1 LLLRRITRL
10 VFLLVCVS
18 ACVPMAGM
26 LGGAIVAHAQVNT
39 ASLSGLVTDQT
50 NAALVHAHVTA
61 TNNATGLVRETDTD
75 AAGYY
80 AFPDLPIGEY
90 RVIVAMTNFETIEAR
105 VTLGTAERVRRDLSL
120 KVGTAQANVEV
131 TDVVNNLSPDDASI
145 GTVIDNNT
153 IQQTPLYLRNWDDL
167 LRMVAG
173 VQIARYTQ
181 QSGATSAGRVG
192 DFNVHGVHSL
202 QNNFLLD
209 GIDNNTISENVQELS
224 TESAHPSV
232 DTIQE
237 FNVVTNPY
245 SAEYGRSPGAA
256 VSISTK
262 GGSNAFHGLAYEY
275 LRNAAFDA
283 NDFISNEHALTK
295 PENNQNQ
302 FGGNFGGPILK
313 NRLFGFFNYEG
324 TRIKQGVSRVST
336 VPLPNER
343 IGDFSPETAA
353 SLGLPAYPTIYDP
366 TTGLPFAD
374 NKIPTGRI
382 DTAVSGLM
390 NLFPLPNASGDLNN
404 FARNALAQDN
414 DDSYDGRIDYTLN
427 SSNNFFG
434 RYSYSNRFRFI
445 PGYLGGI
452 ADGTSTSAWGR
463 QFLKSYSF
471 VLGYTH
477 IFTPTLVNDFHF
489 GWIRNYSY
497 AEQDP
502 FGQNAADQF
511 VPGIPNNPAIA
522 GGVPL
527 TTFSNFGFIGS
538 PDFLPKRQIPQ
549 QYQYSDTI
557 SWTHGA
563 HSLKFGGT
571 LWAPMRNLFQDEPG
585 TRGDLGFTGVFTS
598 CAAAGGAT
606 CPSKSGL
613 SYADGL
619 LGLTQSTQLTNVF
632 FVDQRLWMLAGF
644 AEDDWKITRKLTLN
658 LGLRYD
664 FATPALEGQNRM
676 ANFDPTGTG
685 SLVFAKG
692 GSLEDRSLVQVNK
705 KNFGPRVGFAYSLDS
720 KTVIRGGYGIYYSL
734 FERIGSEDQL
744 SLNPPFLINKT
755 LASNKASVIT
765 PEVGFPANFLDPA
778 TIDLNN
784 LTSFHIRAM
793 NQDDP
798 TPMIQ
803 QWSLGV
809 QRQIGNAWLA
819 EVNYVGTRSTH
830 LDVLSD
836 FNQPTIVGNVSSGI
850 APYSNFGYVE
860 YTSPLGAGKYNGL
873 EATLSRRFTN
883 GLSMRLAYTYSR
895 SLDNTP
901 EELES
906 NSGAAPNGRNYAA
919 WYGPSDFD
927 IPHRVALS
935 YVYDLPFGNGRRFAN
950 SGLLAK
956 IVGGFQTSGV
966 YTYYSGHPF
975 TVNEGGTL
983 AAALDPFGQATA
995 VPNVVGSPVI
1005 VGDPNCWY
1013 FVSANK
1019 ACTALEPSL
1028 ADAYQ
1033 ITATGIVGNSGRNT
1047 LRGPHTNV
1055 FDFSLVRDFPIK
1067 ESLKLQFR
1075 WEVFN
1080 LFNAVLFGQPNNNV
1094 TSGAAG
1100 QITTLSGDP
1109 RVMQFALRL
1118 SF

>member
-1 LLLRRITRL
+1 MTRL
-10 VFLLVCVS
+10 VFLLVCACACAQLVGLFSESFS
-18 ACVPMAGM
+18 AR
-26 LGGAIVAHAQVNT
+26 AQVNT
-39 ASLSGLVTDQT
+39 ASLGGLVADQT

-61 TNNATGLVRETDTD
+61 TSSATGLVRETDTD

-90 RVIVAMTNFETIEAR
+90 RVVVTMDNFQTVEAR
-105 VTLGTAERVRRDLSL
+105 VTLGTAEHVRRDLLL

-131 TDVVNNLSPDDASI
+131 TDVINNLSPDDASI
-145 GTVIDNNT
+145 GTVIDNQT
-153 IQQTPLYLRNWDDL
+153 IQDTPLYLRNWDDL

-283 NDFISNEHALTK
+283 NDFISNEHKLTK

-374 NKIPTGRI
+374 NKIPAGRI

-427 SSNNFFG
+427 SSNTFFG

-445 PGYLGGI
+445 PGFLGGI

-477 IFTPTLVNDFHF
+477 IFTPTLVNDFHL
-489 GWIRNYSY
+489 GYIRNFSY

-563 HSLKFGGT
+563 HSFKFGGT
-571 LWAPMRNLFQDEPG
+571 LWAPMRNIFQDEPG
-585 TRGDLGFTGVFTS
+585 TRGDLGFTGVFTG
-598 CAAAGGAT
+598 CAAAGGT
-606 CPSKSGL
+606 VCPSKSGL

-644 AEDDWKITRKLTLN
+644 AEDDWKVTRKLTLN

-664 FATPALEGQNRM
+664 FATPALEGDNKM
-676 ANFDPTGTG
+676 ANFDPSGAG

-720 KTVIRGGYGIYYSL
+720 KTVVRGGYGIYYSL

-744 SLNPPFLINKT
+744 ALNPPFLINKT
-755 LASNKASVIT
+755 LASNTTPVIK
-765 PEVGFPANFLDPA
+765 PEVGFPANFLDPT
-778 TIDLNN
+778 TIDFGN

-803 QWSLGV
+803 QWSFGV

-836 FNQPTIVGNVSSGI
+836 FNQPTIVGNVSTGI

-860 YTSPLGAGKYNGL
+860 YTSPLGVGKYNGL
-873 EATLSRRFTN
+873 EATLSRRFSN

-927 IPHRVALS
+927 IPHRVAVS
-935 YVYDLPFGNGRRFAN
+935 YVYDLPFGNGRRFVN
-950 SGLLAK
+950 SGLMAK
-956 IVGGFQTSGV
+956 IIGGFQTSGV

-995 VPNVVGSPVI
+995 VPNVVGNPVK
-1005 VGDPNCWY
+1005 VGDPNCWF

-1028 ADAYQ
+1028 ADAFQ
-1033 ITATGIVGNSGRNT
+1033 ITGTGVVGNSGRNT